1 MREDETNTD
10 GSPTVNIEIMTNHDQ
25 VNGTDNRTEDENLK
39 TLKTTSS
46 LEEDN
51 LKTKSRGKRDED
63 AMFLGGMD
71 IYLTVLKSIVID
83 SVFIPL
89 FIVRR
94 LTMRV

>member
-25 VNGTDNRTEDENLK
+25 NGTDNRTEDENLK

-51 LKTKSRGKRDED
+51 LKTKSRGMRDED
-63 AMFLGGMD
+63 MF
-71 IYLTVLKSIVID
+71 
-83 SVFIPL
+83 
-89 FIVRR
+89 
-94 LTMRV
+94 

>member
-10 GSPTVNIEIMTNHDQ
+10 GSPTVNIEIMTNHE
-25 VNGTDNRTEDENLK
+25 NGTDNRTEDENLK

-63 AMFLGGMD
+63 AMFLGG
-71 IYLTVLKSIVID
+71 YLFDCFKINSYRFRFY
-83 SVFIPL
+83 SPL
-89 FIVRR
+89 
-94 LTMRV
+94 